1 MKNKVIIAGSRSVKE
16 NDYDLFL
23 KVKNIIKSL
32 ERNDTEIVSGTAKG
46 GDKFGEW
53 FAEQCS
59 IPVTKFPANWN
70 EHGKAAGYIRNK
82 QMAEYGTH
90 LIAIWDGKS
99 KGTKH
104 MIDLA
109 NSRGLA
115 VRVIKY

>member
-1 MKNKVIIAGSRSVKE
+1 MKNKVIIAGSISVKE
-16 NDYDLFL
+16 NDPNLFV
-23 KVKNIIKSL
+23 KVSRILQTI
-32 ERNDTEIVSGTAKG
+32 DYVEIVSGTCKG

-59 IPVTKFPANWN
+59 IPVTKFPANWS
-70 EHGKAAGYIRNK
+70 EYGKRAGYIRNK
-82 QMAEYGTH
+82 QMAEYATH

-109 NSRGLA
+109 NAIGMP
-115 VRVIKY
+115 VRVIRYTV

>member
-16 NDYDLFL
+16 NDYDLWV
-23 KVKNIIKSL
+23 KVTDIIKSL
-32 ERNDTEIVSGTAKG
+32 ERNDTEIVSGTCKG

-53 FAEQCS
+53 FAKSWEL
-59 IPVTKFPANWN
+59 PVTKFPANWT
-70 EHGKAAGYIRNK
+70 EYGKGAGYIRKK
-82 QMAEYGTH
+82 QMAEYATH